1 MLTLIVPESSGL
13 AQLGFLGW
21 AFSLFILSLPSL
33 FIPSSQTLCKHQGP
47 MREVKNIIPEERRQ
61 IPDVHLDLCPAT
73 RSFFFKL
80 LPLSEGGG
88 GIQQQH
94 ERRGLLSAQ

>member
-1 MLTLIVPESSGL
+1 MSTWTSV
-13 AQLGFLGW
+13 
-21 AFSLFILSLPSL
+21 LP
-33 FIPSSQTLCKHQGP
+33 
-47 MREVKNIIPEERRQ
+47 
-61 IPDVHLDLCPAT
+61 PDL
-73 RSFFFKL
+73 FFFKL